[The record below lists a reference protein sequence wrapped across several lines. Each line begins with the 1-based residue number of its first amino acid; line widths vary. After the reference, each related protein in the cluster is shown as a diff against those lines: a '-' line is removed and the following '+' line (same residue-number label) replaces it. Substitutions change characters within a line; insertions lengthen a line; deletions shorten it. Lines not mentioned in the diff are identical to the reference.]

1 MISSGPDLLRLLVV
15 PVFAWAAYRDVR
27 TRRLPNRLWPPL
39 IALGLLALTWESWTR
54 LPLAGVTDRLFLVQV
69 AISLFFVAPL
79 GYLFWRIGGFGG
91 ADAKALISLA
101 VVYPT
106 YPAYWLPVAWLPTL
120 PVVASNVGVFSL
132 TILTNTVLVGL
143 AYPIALAFGNLLS
156 GRLSPVMFLARPVSV
171 ESVTDRHGRLFET
184 RSGYTRRGLDLDALR
199 MYLRWRGISFE
210 ELVDRP
216 AELRDPESVEE
227 TFDPTDGAVSA
238 RSTDGPAVTDGGRTS
253 GEEGSDDW
261 AARRFREEVGPA
273 YGTTPDSLREG
284 IETLVERDRVWVS
297 PGLPFVVPMFVGLV
311 VAVVYGDL
319 LFAAMRLLG
328 LV

>member
-1 MISSGPDLLRLLVV
+1 MIASGPDLLRLVVV

-39 IALGLLALTWESWTR
+39 IALGLLALAWESWTR
-54 LPLAGVTDRLFLVQV
+54 LPLGGVTDRLFLVQV

-120 PVVASNVGVFSL
+120 PVVVSNVGVFSL
-132 TILTNTVLVGL
+132 SILTNTVLVGL

-156 GRLSPVMFLARPVSV
+156 GRLSPVMVLARPVPV
-171 ESVTDRHGRLFET
+171 ESVVDRHGRLFES
-184 RSGYTRRGLDLDALR
+184 REGYTRRGLDLDALR
-199 MYLRWRGISFE
+199 MYLRWRGVDFE
-210 ELVDRP
+210 DLLDSPDEF
-216 AELRDPESVEE
+216 RDPESVEQ

-238 RSTDGPAVTDGGRTS
+238 RSTDGPSVTDGGRTS
-253 GEEGSDDW
+253 NAEANDDW

-273 YGTTPDSLREG
+273 YGTTPESLREG
-284 IETLVERDRVWVS
+284 IETVIERERVWVS

-319 LFAAMRLLG
+319 LFAALRLLG

>member
-1 MISSGPDLLRLLVV
+1 MIASGPDLLRLLVV

-39 IALGLLALTWESWTR
+39 IALGLFALAWESWTR
-54 LPLAGVTDRLFLVQV
+54 LPLAGVNDRLFLVQV

-101 VVYPT
+101 VVFPT

-120 PVVASNVGVFSL
+120 PVVMSNVGVFSL

-143 AYPIALAFGNLLS
+143 AYPIALALGNLLS
-156 GRLSPVMFLARPVSV
+156 GRLSPVMFLARPVPV
-171 ESVTDRHGRLFET
+171 ESVTERHGRLFET
-184 RSGYTRRGLDLDALR
+184 RSGYTRGGLDLDALR
-199 MYLRWRGISFE
+199 MYLRWRGISFG

-216 AELRDPESVEE
+216 AELRDPESVGE

-238 RSTDGPAVTDGGRTS
+238 RPTDGPAVTDGGGS
-253 GEEGSDDW
+253 PAEEGADDW
-261 AARRFREEVGPA
+261 AAQRFREEVGPA
-273 YGTTPDSLREG
+273 YGTTPESLREG
-284 IETLVERDRVWVS
+284 IETLIEHDRVWVS

-311 VAVVYGDL
+311 VAVLYGDL
-319 LFAAMRLLG
+319 LFAGMRLLG